1 MGTDEGLVDF
11 PALFKAMK
19 TYGYEGWV
27 GVEHDKAD
35 IGGGNYPAS
44 TAIAAWYIRNVLQK
58 IRA

>member
-1 MGTDEGLVDF
+1 
-11 PALFKAMK
+11 MK
-19 TYGYEGWV
+19 EYGYQGWV

-58 IRA
+58 IYA